1 MQNSRHTDSM
11 IFAAWLIEVDFFSE
25 TKIYENFRFLDKI
38 ANFGPVTSSIIF
50 LSMLNHEY

>member
-25 TKIYENFRFLDKI
+25 TKIYEIFRFLDKI
-38 ANFGPVTSSIIF
+38 ANFGSETSPIIF
-50 LSMLNHEY
+50 RSMLNHEY